1 MTGAV
6 AAVPSQAGPG
16 RSTTVEDVP
25 EELPEIRFV
34 RPIPGFPDLTRYV
47 LVRLGEDA
55 GGADDAG
62 DDAGDDADGVV
73 YELRSVEQP
82 EVRFLVGVPD
92 AFFADYAVELDDL
105 TCEELSLE
113 SADDALVLVVLTISD
128 NGAST
133 TANLL
138 APVVLNA
145 RLRVAAQ
152 VILSGT
158 DWPVRAVVA

>member
-1 MTGAV
+1 VTGVV

-25 EELPEIRFV
+25 QELPEIRFV
-34 RPIPGFPDLTRYV
+34 RPIPGFPDLSRYV
-47 LVRLGEDA
+47 LVRLGDEA
-55 GGADDAG
+55 GGESD
-62 DDAGDDADGVV
+62 DDADGVV
-73 YELRSVEQP
+73 FELRSVEQP

-92 AFFADYAVELDDL
+92 AFFAEYAVELDDL